1 MRNFETTF
9 IVDPVLSDGEIKKT
23 AKKYF
28 DLLKAEGVE
37 IQYNNEMGLRQLA
50 YPIKRRNSGVY
61 YNLELQAENGN
72 FIDKL
77 ELAFRR
83 DERILRFLTI
93 RLDKYAVQY
102 YQDKRD
108 GKIGHYKAK
117 VAAERKAKAEEEAKN
132 KKDRRRGGGKKRP
145 APKKTVSTN
154 EKKEA

>member
-1 MRNFETTF
+1 MRHFETTF

-23 AKKYF
+23 AKKYL
-28 DLLKAEGVE
+28 DILKKEGVN
-37 IQYNNEMGLRQLA
+37 IKYNNEMGLRQLA
-50 YPIKRRNSGVY
+50 YPIKRKNSGVY
-61 YNLELQAENGN
+61 FNLELEAENGN
-72 FIDKL
+72 FIEKM

-132 KKDRRRGGGKKRP
+132 RKDRRGNRSKKKTTPR
-145 APKKTVSTN
+145 KTVSTN
-154 EKKEA
+154 STKGE